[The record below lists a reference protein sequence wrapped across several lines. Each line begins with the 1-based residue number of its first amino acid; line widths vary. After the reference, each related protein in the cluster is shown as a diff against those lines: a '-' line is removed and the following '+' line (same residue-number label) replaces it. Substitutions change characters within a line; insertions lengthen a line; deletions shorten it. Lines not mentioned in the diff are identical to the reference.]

1 VGIQRFTHVCVRVGD
16 LDRSLAFYRDLL
28 GFEERSRY
36 AGTGGPSA
44 LMIGDPD
51 AALAAVFLERDG
63 VVVELQT
70 LEGDDPRAP
79 TGVHRG
85 LSHIGFAVTDLPSVS
100 RRLHAAGAS
109 TIEASRYRN
118 AEIGSEVIFTTDPD
132 GTRIELIAAP
142 EGFDLWRRGID

>member
-1 VGIQRFTHVCVRVGD
+1 VRVGD
-16 LDRSLAFYRDLL
+16 LERALGFYRDVL

-36 AGTGGPSA
+36 SGTGGPSA
-44 LMIGDPD
+44 MMLGNPD

-70 LEGDDPRAP
+70 LDGDDPHAP

-85 LSHIGFAVTDLPSVS
+85 LSHIGFAVTDLPDVLQ
-100 RRLHAAGAS
+100 RLTAAGAQV
-109 TIEASRYRN
+109 IEESRYGN
-118 AEIGSEVIFTTDPD
+118 ETLGSEVIFTTDPD

-142 EGFDLWRRGID
+142 EGFDLWRRGIE